1 MVALELCDHGDV
13 FDLVADHGDFLRE
26 NPDTVKNL
34 FGQVV
39 QAVKALHTETQY
51 AHLDLKVDNLLIGN
65 DFRVKLCDLGCA
77 TPIGEPIFKS
87 LGTDDYMAPE
97 VANFRST

>member
-39 QAVKALHTETQY
+39 QAVKALHTET
-51 AHLDLKVDNLLIGN
+51 
-65 DFRVKLCDLGCA
+65 
-77 TPIGEPIFKS
+77 
-87 LGTDDYMAPE
+87 
-97 VANFRST
+97 